1 MNEFDAIQK
10 AYGSVIKAGY
20 DGIEIFMMNVGNA
33 DCFLVIRYYAGGTK
47 DVILIDGGKTSDAEN
62 IVQRIKDLG
71 ITHVDYVVN
80 THPHDDHAAGL
91 VEILK
96 ETSLTFGSLWM
107 HASWTRIDAAAI
119 REVLGR
125 NSAKWVLEAFEKSLA
140 TQMEVFTACISRKIP
155 VYEPFAGSIIGP
167 FKVIGP
173 TPAFY
178 TTCMAKFSDLTSI
191 TQWND
196 YLSNCSLRQLIAT
209 LQKEAVQTE
218 EELGGVT
225 SPENESSVI
234 MTLDYGELRFLFCGD
249 AGCDAFGDI
258 NNRRQISDL
267 QNVHWMHAPHH
278 GSRRNLWKEAIAY
291 FKPKTVFISS
301 EGSRKHP
308 STKLV
313 NAFNK
318 NGTKVYSSHYSSGNR
333 FVWLRY
339 PVGTVPPR
347 NVIPATA
354 LYEAV

>member
-1 MNEFDAIQK
+1 MSEFDAIQR
-10 AYGSVIKAGY
+10 AYGGVIAANY
-20 DGIEIFMMNVGNA
+20 DGCEIFMMNVGNA
-33 DCFLVIRYYAGGTK
+33 DCFLVIRYYRGGTK
-47 DVILIDGGKTSDAEN
+47 DVILIDGGNTSDAES
-62 IVQRIKDLG
+62 IVQRIKHLG

-91 VEILK
+91 VEIVK
-96 ETSLTFGSLWM
+96 DTSLTFGELWL
-107 HASWTRIDAAAI
+107 HASWTRIDANAI
-119 REVLGR
+119 RAVLGR

-140 TQMEVFTACISRKIP
+140 TQMALFNACCSRGIS
-155 VYEPFAGSIIGP
+155 VYEPFAGVTIGP

-173 TPAFY
+173 TPEFY
-178 TTCMAKFSDLTSI
+178 TTCMAKFSDLTTI

-196 YLSNCSLRQLIAT
+196 YLSNSSLRQLMVT

-218 EELGGVT
+218 EDLGGVT

-234 MTLDYGELRFLFCGD
+234 MTLDCGDKRLLFCGD

-258 NNRRQISDL
+258 IARQQISHLHDM
-267 QNVHWMHAPHH
+267 HWMHAPHH
-278 GSRRNLWKEAIAY
+278 GSRRNLWQEAITY

-308 STKLV
+308 SLKLV
-313 NAFNK
+313 NAFIK
-318 NGTKVYSSHYSSGNR
+318 NGAKVYSSHYPPKNR

-339 PVGTVPPR
+339 PVGNVPQR

-354 LYEAV
+354 LYEAD